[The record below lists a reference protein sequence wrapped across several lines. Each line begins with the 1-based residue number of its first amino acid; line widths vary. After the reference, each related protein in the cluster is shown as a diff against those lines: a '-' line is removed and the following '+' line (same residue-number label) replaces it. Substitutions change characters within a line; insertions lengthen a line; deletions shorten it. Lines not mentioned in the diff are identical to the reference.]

1 MKFPGKVRRNLLK
14 LKSAQNSEIVH
25 LIKDMTYKMEIDS
38 SQLSRKRIVIV
49 KCQLMAWICKEPF
62 YGEPI
67 ANNVQEVF
75 NMPNK
80 KILFNMVYFNH
91 VNLEERSHVAVRL
104 YCIVSVFCDI

>member
-14 LKSAQNSEIVH
+14 LRSAQNSEIVH
-25 LIKDMTYKMEIDS
+25 LIKDMTYQKRNC
-38 SQLSRKRIVIV
+38 SQLSRNRIVIA

-62 YGEPI
+62 YGELI
-67 ANNVQEVF
+67 ANNIHEVF

-91 VNLEERSHVAVRL
+91 VNLEERFHVAVRL